1 MNKAIKVLIP
11 CLFAVAVGGSTLAAH
26 IIQTPEIKQQPAIT
40 APAPINSSVSCLGRL
55 EPLGEVINVGVPAT
69 MASERIGELYI
80 KEGQRVKAGQLIAEM
95 ESSKQAKA
103 DLKEAIERVG
113 VANAQLKRVL
123 AGAKVGELNA
133 QLATI
138 SRLNL
143 ELAGKTRELNEAVER
158 AQSQVEFD
166 KNEYQR
172 YKALVAQGAVTM
184 SQYDGKRLA
193 LESSTCRL
201 KETQADRTRTLDT
214 LAAQIREAK
223 STYEK
228 IAEVR
233 PVDVTYAQAEL
244 NAAKAHAQK
253 VQQDYELSLVRAPI
267 DGQILKIVTKKGESA
282 TDKTIVEMG
291 ETNSMVAVAEV
302 YESDIHNVKNGDVAT
317 ISGSA
322 LTNPVTGKVYLI
334 GHKLIKQKVFSSQPG
349 ENFDDRVIE
358 TKILIDKNENYLVK
372 NLTNAQV
379 QIQIKTGEIK

>member
-1 MNKAIKVLIP
+1 MNKAIKVLVP

>member
-26 IIQTPEIKQQPAIT
+26 MIHAPETPQQTVKT
-40 APAPINSSVSCLGRL
+40 APAPVNSYVSCLGRL

-80 KEGQRVKAGQLIAEM
+80 KEGERVKAGQLIAEM

-103 DLKEAIERVG
+103 DLKEAVERVG
-113 VANAQLKRVL
+113 VADAQLKRVL

-133 QLATI
+133 QKETI
-138 SRLNL
+138 SRLTL
-143 ELAGKTRELNEAVER
+143 ELAGKTSELNEAVER

-166 KNEYQR
+166 KNEHARYQ
-172 YKALVAQGAVTM
+172 ALVGQGAVTM

-201 KETQADRTRTLDT
+201 KEALADKTRTLDT
-214 LAAQIREAK
+214 LSAQIREAK

-228 IAEVR
+228 IAEIR
-233 PVDVTYAQAEL
+233 PCDVTYAQAEL
-244 NAAKAHAQK
+244 NAAKAHAEK

-267 DGQILKIVTKKGESA
+267 DGQIIKIVTKKGESA
-282 TDKTIVEMG
+282 TDKTIIEMG
-291 ETNSMVAVAEV
+291 ETGSMVAVAEV
-302 YESDIHNVKNGDVAT
+302 YESDIHNVKNGDIAT

-322 LTNPVTGKVYLI
+322 LTKPVTGKVYSV

-358 TKILIDKNENYLVK
+358 TKILIYKNR
-372 NLTNAQV
+372 NL
-379 QIQIKTGEIK
+379 IIYIFI